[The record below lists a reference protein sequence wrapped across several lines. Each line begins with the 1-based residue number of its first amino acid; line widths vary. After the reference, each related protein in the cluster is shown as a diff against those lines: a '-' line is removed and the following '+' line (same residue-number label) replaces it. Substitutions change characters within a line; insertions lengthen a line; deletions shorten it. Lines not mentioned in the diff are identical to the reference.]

1 MISRYSTDFPRFFHR
16 ITTRNLLFKPNSNSQ
31 IYYYSSSTMGISNYG
46 VWVATPTVFT
56 AQRTGKSPHGTLTFN
71 DGTNKYQSTEAD
83 INVKS
88 TTGDTRLVYWNNATF
103 TNPIP
108 TQLAKLSQG
117 YTSLANAAEGTTGN
131 RLDLLRGGLETL
143 TAGTVL
149 STSVPGANNDI
160 VDDLTAIFNR
170 AITDKATVYLWGSQY
185 VDSSS
190 SAGIHDIHMNQG
202 DSGSFTSDNGIWQD
216 GSFILKFS
224 DGHYE
229 AVFLAFAEQY
239 TQTDNGGQPITSA
252 PTFAQLLNAPAA
264 STSGDSKST
273 IEQGGKSEHSS
284 HSHHHKRHA
293 RHAKRY
299 GHDYE
304 TSPLKWASK
313 AGSKRPAHV
322 VVHDVDHKRNLK
334 GWSIVDQAG
343 KEHKIGG
350 KEAEG
355 IRNGEEVEFP
365 DAELNPAG
373 GTVYLR
379 NAQGKI
385 VSDLVYSKF
394 L

>member
-1 MISRYSTDFPRFFHR
+1 
-16 ITTRNLLFKPNSNSQ
+16 
-31 IYYYSSSTMGISNYG
+31 MGISNYG

-56 AQRTGKSPHGTLTFN
+56 AQRTGKSPHGTLTFD
-71 DGTNKYQSTEAD
+71 DGTDKYQSTEAD

-88 TTGDTRLVYWNNATF
+88 TTGDTRLVYWNNANF
-103 TNPIP
+103 TNPV
-108 TQLAKLSQG
+108 TTHLANLSQG
-117 YTSLANAAEGTTGN
+117 YTSLANAAEGTNGS
-131 RLDLLRGGLETL
+131 RLDLLRGGFETL

-170 AITDKATVYLWGSQY
+170 AIEDKATVYLWGSQY
-185 VDSSS
+185 VDSGSE
-190 SAGIHDIHMNQG
+190 AGIHDIHMNQG
-202 DSGSFTSDNGIWQD
+202 DSGRFTSDNGIWQD

-252 PTFAQLLNAPAA
+252 PTFAQLLNAPAT
-264 STSGDSKST
+264 STSGDSKSST
-273 IEQGGKSEHSS
+273 AEHGHEPHHG

-293 RHAKRY
+293 RHQKRY
-299 GHDYE
+299 GNEYE
-304 TSPLKWASK
+304 ASPLKWASK
-313 AGSKRPAHV
+313 AGSKRPGHV
-322 VVHDVDHKRNLK
+322 VLHDIDHKRNLK
-334 GWSIVDQAG
+334 GWTIVDQSG
-343 KEHKIGG
+343 KEHKIGD

-355 IRNGEEVEFP
+355 IKNGEEVELP

-379 NAQGKI
+379 NAQGNI
-385 VSDLVYSKF
+385 VNDLVYSKF